1 MPQSQDP
8 RDYGP
13 LKPDFFHILLSLS
26 DQDRHGYGI
35 IKAVQEV
42 TEGHILLEPSPLYR
56 RLKRLL
62 DDGIVAEV
70 QAPEGLDHDD
80 ERRRY
85 YGLTPLGHRV
95 LSAEASRLVSL
106 AESTKVRLLAV
117 SGARELQ

>member
-26 DQDRHGYGI
+26 DHERHGYGI
-35 IKAVQEV
+35 IKAVEEV
-42 TEGHILLEPSPLYR
+42 TEGRILLEPSPLYR

-70 QAPEGLDHDD
+70 LAPEGLDHDD

-95 LSAEASRLVSL
+95 LAAEALRLVSL
-106 AESTKVRLLAV
+106 AESTKVRSLAV
-117 SGARELQ
+117 GGARDLQ